1 MRQRLPILWNALHLI
16 SETLMFRQV
25 IASLLA
31 MTMIGVV
38 LPRAEENAGVVVA
51 SPWEIASYD
60 PAVAGFAI
68 QSLEIMENLVNAD
81 EKGVLLPGL
90 ASSWSASEDGL
101 TWTFALRDGVT
112 FHDGTPFNAKAAEQ
126 VLNRALKQPG
136 VLAKTP
142 VTAIAADGES
152 LVFTLERPFAALP
165 AILTHATT
173 IVPAPSA
180 FDADGNPV
188 AMIGTGPY
196 KVEKFTPPQSVDM
209 VRNDAYWGEKPA
221 IGKATYLASGRA
233 ETRALL
239 AESGDA
245 DMVFNLDPSGFSR
258 LLNVE
263 TVETTAVAIPRVV
276 ILKVNAGH
284 PFFSDAKARQALS
297 LAIDRK
303 GIATAITRYPEAA
316 ATQLF
321 PPALTGWH
329 DPSLPPLGHDVEQ
342 AKALLAEL
350 GWVAGD
356 DGILAKD
363 GERFKVLLRTFPDRP
378 ELPLMAAALQ
388 DQWRAIGVELEVSVA
403 SYSEI
408 PAGHQDGTLE
418 VALYARNYGLTPD
431 PIGTTMQDF
440 GIGGGDWG
448 SMGWDNAEVAEA
460 LNEISMTADPDKRAP
475 YIAQVAKALQDEL
488 PLLPITWY
496 QHTAAVSS
504 KLDGVVID
512 PLQRTYGLS
521 KISWKE

>member
-1 MRQRLPILWNALHLI
+1 MFFRACAALLSAVILFSSPIH
-16 SETLMFRQV
+16 
-25 IASLLA
+25 
-31 MTMIGVV
+31 
-38 LPRAEENAGVVVA
+38 AEDRTRITVA

-90 ASSWSASEDGL
+90 ATDWSVSEDG
-101 TWTFALRDGVT
+101 TSWTFNLREGVK
-112 FHDGTPFNAKAAEQ
+112 FHDGTPFDAQAAAR
-126 VLNRALKQPG
+126 VLNRAWQQPG

-142 VTAIAADGES
+142 IKAIEAGDGD

-165 AILTHATT
+165 AVLTHATT

-180 FDADGNPV
+180 FDAEGNPV
-188 AMIGTGPY
+188 ALIGTGPF
-196 KVEKFTPPQSVDM
+196 KVERFTPPQSVDLL
-209 VRNDAYWGEKPA
+209 RFDGYWGEKPA
-221 IGKATYLASGRA
+221 IESASYLAAGRA

-245 DMVFNLDPSGFSR
+245 DMVFNLDPSGFAR
-258 LLNVE
+258 LESVDSVE
-263 TVETTAVAIPRVV
+263 VTAVAIPRVV
-276 ILKVNAGH
+276 ILKVNSGH
-284 PFFSDAKARQALS
+284 PFFSDVKARQALS
-297 LAIDRK
+297 LAINRA
-303 GIATAITRYPEAA
+303 GIATAINRFPESA

-321 PPALTGWH
+321 PPALAGWH
-329 DPSLPPLGHDVEQ
+329 DPSLSPLDYDVER
-342 AKALLAEL
+342 AKSLLADL
-350 GWVAGD
+350 GWTPGD
-356 DGILAKD
+356 DGILTKD

-388 DQWRAIGVELEVSVA
+388 DQWREVGIELEVSVA

-431 PIGTTMQDF
+431 PIGTTIQDF

-448 SMGWDNAEVAEA
+448 AMGWDNAEVANA
-460 LNEISMTADPDKRAP
+460 LDDIAMTADQAKRAP
-475 YIAQVAKALQDEL
+475 NIAKVAKALQDEL

-496 QHTAAVSS
+496 QHTAAVSAD
-504 KLDGVVID
+504 LEGVVID

-521 KISWKE
+521 KVSWPE

>member
-1 MRQRLPILWNALHLI
+1 
-16 SETLMFRQV
+16 MFRRL
-25 IASLLA
+25 IASFCA
-31 MTMIGVV
+31 MAVIGVAS
-38 LPRAEENAGVVVA
+38 PRADDKSSIVVA

-60 PAVAGFAI
+60 PAVAGFSI
-68 QSLEIMENLVNAD
+68 QSLEIMETLVDAD
-81 EKGVLLPGL
+81 EKGVLFPGL
-90 ASSWSASEDGL
+90 ATSWSASEDGL
-101 TWTFALRDGVT
+101 TWTFMLREGVT
-112 FHDGTPFNAKAAEQ
+112 FHDGSALTAKAVEQ

-136 VLAKTP
+136 VLSKTP
-142 VTAIAADGES
+142 VTAIAADGGN

-165 AILTHATT
+165 AILTHAST
-173 IVPAPSA
+173 IIPAPSA
-180 FDADGNPV
+180 FDAEGNPV

-196 KVEKFTPPQSVDM
+196 KVETFTPPQSVDM

-221 IGKATYLASGRA
+221 IEKASYLASGRA

-258 LLNVE
+258 LQSVDA
-263 TVETTAVAIPRVV
+263 VETTAVAIPRVV

-284 PFFSDAKARQALS
+284 PYFSDAKARRALS

-329 DPSLPPLGHDVEQ
+329 DPSLPPLGNDVEQ

-350 GWVAGD
+350 GWTPGD
-356 DGILAKD
+356 DGILVKD
-363 GERFKVLLRTFPDRP
+363 GERFSVVLRTFPDRP

-388 DQWRAIGVELEVSVA
+388 DQWRGIGIELEVSVA

-431 PIGTTMQDF
+431 PIGTTIQDF

-448 SMGWDNAEVAEA
+448 SMGWDNAEVAKA
-460 LNEISMTADPDKRAP
+460 LDEISMTADPDKRAP

-496 QHTAAVSS
+496 QHTAAFSS

-521 KISWKE
+521 KLSWKE